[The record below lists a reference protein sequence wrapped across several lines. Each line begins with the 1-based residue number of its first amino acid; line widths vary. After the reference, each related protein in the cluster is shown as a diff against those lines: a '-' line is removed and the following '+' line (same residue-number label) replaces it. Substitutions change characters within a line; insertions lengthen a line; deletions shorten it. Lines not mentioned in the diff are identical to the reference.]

1 MKNMKNRYR
10 LSIIVLLTVLT
21 FASCRLPKPLQAD
34 KSQLPATYTGRI
46 DTGARPIA
54 WKDFFSDT
62 LLTSLLHKAVDN
74 NFDIRLAEQRVA
86 AARNELLM
94 KKALLSP
101 TVGINTF
108 GSNIRYGRH
117 TMDGEGNATTPGVPQ
132 PIVPSYMLGVSSA
145 WELDLWGKLHKRKKA
160 AQLRYLST
168 EMGRNLVLTSLL
180 SEIAYRYYELIC
192 LDARL
197 EIIQRNIAL
206 QETALEI
213 MMVQKSAGRATELA
227 VKQFQAQLIHTR
239 SMKYATLQDVV
250 KMENEIRY
258 LCGTYDEKP
267 IMRMPFS
274 VQSGPALAA
283 AGVPSALLLN
293 RPDLIQA
300 ELELKASHADVEAAR
315 KAFLP
320 SVNINA
326 HLGLNSFYPGTLF
339 EPAALAFGLV
349 GSLTGPLVNRKQI
362 KGEYGMALA
371 QNNTAY
377 YDYAKKTMAAVYE
390 VKTTLKGI
398 DNLQQQYDLN
408 KEEAA
413 TLTDAISIAKDLYL
427 AGYANYLEVITA
439 QKSAV
444 EAELNMVDTRKNLL
458 FSKVNLYRALGG
470 GWQGS

>member
-1 MKNMKNRYR
+1 MKNRHN
-10 LSIIVLLTVLT
+10 LSILVLITAVIL
-21 FASCRLPKPLQAD
+21 ASCKLPRPLQSEKPLLPVTYNGSAD
-34 KSQLPATYTGRI
+34 T
-46 DTGARPIA
+46 ARPLIA
-54 WKDFFSDT
+54 WKEFFSDT
-62 LLTSLLHKAVDN
+62 LLTSLLHRAVDN
-74 NFDIRLAEQRVA
+74 NFDIQVAEQRVQ

-94 KKALLSP
+94 KRALLSP
-101 TVGINTF
+101 TVGINTY

-132 PIVPSYMLGVSSA
+132 PVVPTYMLGVSSA

-168 EMGRNLVLTSLL
+168 QMGRNLVLTSLL
-180 SEIAYRYYELIC
+180 SEIAYRYYELTC

-206 QETALEI
+206 QETAVEI
-213 MMVQKSAGRATELA
+213 MIVQKGAGRATELA

-239 SMKYATLQDVV
+239 SMRYATLQEIV
-250 KMENEIRY
+250 KVENEIRY
-258 LCGTYDEKP
+258 LSGTYDETP
-267 IMRMPFS
+267 IFRTSFS
-274 VQSGPALAA
+274 KQAGPLMASSGIPAR
-283 AGVPSALLLN
+283 LLLN
-293 RPDLIQA
+293 RPDLVQA
-300 ELELKASHADVEAAR
+300 ELELQASHADVDAAR

-320 SVNINA
+320 SVNISA
-326 HLGLNSFYPGTLF
+326 HLGLSSFYPGTLF

-349 GSLTGPLVNRKQI
+349 GSLAGPLLNRKQV
-362 KGEYGMALA
+362 KGEYGVALA

-377 YDYAKKTMAAVYE
+377 YEYAKKTMSAVYE
-390 VKTTLKGI
+390 VKTTLNGI
-398 DNLQQQYDLN
+398 ENLQKQYDLN
-408 KEEAA
+408 REEAA

-444 EAELNMVDTRKNLL
+444 EAELNMVDTRKSLL